1 LCTGRAPVPDQEVE
15 VLKAL
20 FVGLCA
26 LILVTQAAAEA
37 NREEATDRRLTA
49 KREHRVQSLQSRLEQ
64 KLAVA
69 RKQRTVIHFFT
80 MHRWL
85 LSAEEHAAIARK
97 KLAHARGLLARTI
110 RQIEEFRRVLRI
122 RKARLRAAPSPRHA
136 ICATFHDHCEEALAV
151 AWCESRLQTDARNGE
166 YLGLFQMGSLAR
178 RLFGHG
184 ASARKQSVAAH
195 RYFVSSGRDWSPWSC
210 KP

>member
-1 LCTGRAPVPDQEVE
+1 MGRAPVPDQEVE

-20 FVGLCA
+20 VVGLCA
-26 LILVTQAAAEA
+26 LVLVTQAAAEA
-37 NREEATDRRLTA
+37 NREEATDRRQTA
-49 KREHRVQSLQSRLEQ
+49 KREHRVQSLQSRLER
-64 KLAVA
+64 KLVLA

-80 MHRWL
+80 RHRWL
-85 LSAEEHAAIARK
+85 LSAEEHAAVARK
-97 KLAHARGLLARTI
+97 KLSRARGLLARAT
-110 RQIEEFRRVLRI
+110 RQIVELRRAIRI
-122 RKARLRAAPSPRHA
+122 RKARLRAAASPQHA
-136 ICATFHDHCEEALAV
+136 ICATFHDRCEEAVAV

-184 ASARKQSVAAH
+184 SSAREQSVAAH
-195 RYFVSSGRDWSPWSC
+195 RYFVSSGRDWSPWGC